1 MRDYNFFSQYIYTTK
16 KKSSKSFLAPIVLVL
31 VIAAVGVTWYILNQ
45 KQDKL
50 QDEYDANQ
58 VILESKEYK
67 DTMAEVE
74 ALRAQLE
81 YIRGVSAE
89 TFLFSLIMQN
99 DYKVTDDL
107 MYVILL
113 ATPQNVAYSNYVI
126 NESTISISADTTDY
140 SYIAEFEANLRS
152 IGIFEGI
159 VVTNIDLSELVE
171 DGFRFDVEL
180 RFGGDELD

>member
-1 MRDYNFFSQYIYTTK
+1 
-16 KKSSKSFLAPIVLVL
+16 
-31 VIAAVGVTWYILNQ
+31 
-45 KQDKL
+45 
-50 QDEYDANQ
+50 
-58 VILESKEYK
+58 
-67 DTMAEVE
+67 
-74 ALRAQLE
+74 
-81 YIRGVSAE
+81 
-89 TFLFSLIMQN
+89 
-99 DYKVTDDL
+99 